1 MDSKLNICLSL
12 CISYYKNQI
21 IFTTKK
27 VGSRYFEEFSETNTA
42 GFSSIEFRI
51 HEKNEV
57 YNPSIGIHGQYP
69 NFIIGNYHLEP
80 YNNDDVEKN
89 IDKFFSMLNLKTMLD
104 IFKSNKL
111 IFIIR
116 EPLKRTLSGFI
127 EMVDGTLPYTLSET
141 SDENIVNTINESV
154 VTMIPFLYKDEHTSC
169 WNSFLA
175 QLIEDNDIVEL
186 ARPKIIDLDNKSDMS
201 IFPTSPAKPTNK
213 NILKL
218 WLRDG
223 DQSKIDLL
231 NNGISRL
238 LEIETESYNKLLA
251 LKNY

>member
-1 MDSKLNICLSL
+1 
-12 CISYYKNQI
+12 
-21 IFTTKK
+21 
-27 VGSRYFEEFSETNTA
+27 
-42 GFSSIEFRI
+42 
-51 HEKNEV
+51 
-57 YNPSIGIHGQYP
+57 
-69 NFIIGNYHLEP
+69 
-80 YNNDDVEKN
+80 
-89 IDKFFSMLNLKTMLD
+89 
-104 IFKSNKL
+104 
-111 IFIIR
+111 
-116 EPLKRTLSGFI
+116 
-127 EMVDGTLPYTLSET
+127 MVDGTLPYTLSET

>member
-1 MDSKLNICLSL
+1 MDSKINILLPTL

-27 VGSRYFEEFSETNTA
+27 AGSRYFEEISETKPA
-42 GFSSIEFRI
+42 GFSSIEFSI
-51 HEKNEV
+51 HEKNDAHDP
-57 YNPSIGIHGQYP
+57 NP
-69 NFIIGNYHLEP
+69 NFIIGNYYFEP
-80 YNNDDVEKN
+80 RINNGTEIN
-89 IDKFFSMLNLKTMLD
+89 IDMFFSLLNLKTLLD
-104 IFKSNKL
+104 LFTARILKSNKL

-116 EPLKRTLSGFI
+116 EPRKRTLSGFI
-127 EMVDGTLPYTLSET
+127 EMVDGIHPYTLTDT

-231 NNGISRL
+231 NSGISRL
-238 LEIETESYNKLLA
+238 LEIETESYNKLLT
-251 LKNY
+251 L